1 MNLKELRKACVAE
14 ACAHPSHCDRDGSQV
29 RREFDEQ
36 LKTFHKFNVDGNQV
50 TLSKGGKDD

>member
-1 MNLKELRKACVAE
+1 MKELRKACVAE
-14 ACAHPSHCDRDGSQV
+14 ACAHPSHSDRDGSQV